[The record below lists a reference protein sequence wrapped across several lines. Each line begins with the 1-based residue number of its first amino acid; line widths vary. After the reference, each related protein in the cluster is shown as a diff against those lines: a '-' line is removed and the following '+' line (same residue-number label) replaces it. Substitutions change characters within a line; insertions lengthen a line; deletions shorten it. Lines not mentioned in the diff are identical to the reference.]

1 MSVGPDPVSALRAA
15 RDRIDRKSVWSRVAT
30 ELRRQ
35 IDDGQLPPGMRLGEE
50 SIADALGVS
59 RNTVR
64 EAFTEL
70 AGERLVERIP
80 NRGVFVRSPSRE
92 DVIDVY
98 RMRRIIECGALV
110 EGGDAATV
118 KAMRLAVEQG
128 RRAVAKNDRRAIL
141 SANLR
146 FHQAIV
152 AMGRCSRL
160 NQQVGILLA
169 ETRLFLHAAADEDS
183 YLERFLDRNDEICTL
198 VESGRY
204 DEAATALKDYL
215 VEAEADLLR
224 FVGDA

>member
-1 MSVGPDPVSALRAA
+1 MTAGPDPVSALRAA
-15 RDRIDRKSVWSRVAT
+15 RQRIDRKSVWSRVAA

-35 IDDGQLPPGMRLGEE
+35 IDEGQLPPGMRLGEE
-50 SIADALGVS
+50 SISEALGVS

-80 NRGVFVRSPSRE
+80 NRGVFVRSPTRE

-118 KAMRLAVEQG
+118 KAMRSAVEQG
-128 RRAVAKNDRRAIL
+128 RRAVAKNDRGAIL

-169 ETRLFLHAAADEDS
+169 ETRLFLHAATNEDS
-183 YLERFLDRNDEICTL
+183 YLERFLDRNEQICAL
-198 VESGRY
+198 VEQERY
-204 DEAATALKDYL
+204 TDAAAVLKEYL
-215 VEAEADLLR
+215 IEAEGDLLG